1 MVCFIE
7 GLETFKYLQVDDAGV
22 VYIYYTVTNDYM
34 KEKSL
39 IYKNRI
45 FEVDLT
51 NKEQPQFLSYA
62 SGENFVD
69 IIEIQ

>member
-7 GLETFKYLQVDDAGV
+7 GLETFKYLQVDEAGV
-22 VYIYYTVTNDYM
+22 VYIYYTVSNDYM

-51 NKEQPQFLSYA
+51 NKDQPLFLSYA

-69 IIEIQ
+69 LIELQ

>member
-1 MVCFIE
+1 MICFIE
-7 GLETFKYLQVDDAGV
+7 GLETFKYLQVDEAGV
-22 VYIYYTVTNDYM
+22 VYIYYTVTDDYM
-34 KEKSL
+34 KDKSL

-62 SGENFVD
+62 SAENFVD
-69 IIEIQ
+69 LVEIQ

>member
-7 GLETFKYLQVDDAGV
+7 GLETFKYLQVDEAGV
-22 VYIYYTVTNDYM
+22 VYIYYTVTDDYM
-34 KEKSL
+34 KDKSL

>member
-7 GLETFKYLQVDDAGV
+7 GLETFKYLQVDEAGV
-22 VYIYYTVTNDYM
+22 VYIYYTVTDDYM
-34 KEKSL
+34 KGKSL
-39 IYKNRI
+39 VYKNRI

-51 NKEQPQFLSYA
+51 DKEHPLFLSYA

-69 IIEIQ
+69 LIEIE

>member
-7 GLETFKYLQVDDAGV
+7 GLETFKYLQVDEAGV
-22 VYIYYTVTNDYM
+22 VYIYYTVTEDYM
-34 KEKSL
+34 KDKNL

-51 NKEQPQFLSYA
+51 DKEHPLFLSYA
-62 SGENFVD
+62 SSENFVD
-69 IIEIQ
+69 LVELR

>member
-7 GLETFKYLQVDDAGV
+7 GLETFKYLQVDEAGV
-22 VYIYYTVTNDYM
+22 VYIYYTVSKDYM

-45 FEVDLT
+45 FEIDLT

-69 IIEIQ
+69 LIEIQ

>member
-7 GLETFKYLQVDDAGV
+7 GLETFKYLQVDEAGV
-22 VYIYYTVTNDYM
+22 VYIYYTVTKDYM

-45 FEVDLT
+45 FEIDLT
-51 NKEQPQFLSYA
+51 NKEQPLFMSYA

-69 IIEIQ
+69 LIEIQ